1 MDLPTTFFDEVKGE
15 SDTVAGLFLELA
27 GSFPVLQQLV
37 KYKQFSF
44 TVLEIQK
51 NRIHKLQLI
60 IAPINTSVAD
70 AIA

>member
-1 MDLPTTFFDEVKGE
+1 LPTQFFDEVKGE

-27 GSFPVLQQLV
+27 GAFPVLQQLV

-60 IAPINTSVAD
+60 IAPINTSGTD